1 MKTVIKI
8 ILTPKNWPD
17 SSSRKGY
24 YMYDADCTFALNEK
38 ESKTENFIFQKR
50 TDIKGK

>member
-24 YMYDADCTFALNEK
+24 YMYDADCTFALQRERVQNEK
-38 ESKTENFIFQKR
+38 LYVSKAYRHKR
-50 TDIKGK
+50 